1 MPAVVTY
8 SPTDD
13 AYINGVLG
21 DTKWAVNSFTY
32 SFPTS
37 PSYYGSNYAGG
48 EPASQFEALIPT
60 QQAMTRAALRMYASV
75 ANLSFA
81 EMTETAA
88 RHADLRFAMSDKPS
102 TAWAYF
108 PSTRA
113 SGGDAWF
120 NNSSGI
126 YDTPRQGNYAAATF
140 IHEIGHAL
148 GLEHA
153 HEAFI
158 MPLDRDSMEYTIM
171 SYRSYVGASATT
183 GYLNETWGYAQTLM
197 MYDIAALQHMYGA
210 NFATNSGNTTYAWSP
225 TSGEMFVDGA
235 GQGAPGSNRI
245 FMTLWDA
252 GGSDTYDFSQYTSSL
267 RVNLQPGAWTTTSTA
282 QLAKLH
288 YNGSKT
294 AAGNIANAL
303 LHRGDG
309 RSLIENAVGGSGNDT
324 LVGNQTANLLNGGAG
339 LDTLTGSAGD
349 DSLDG
354 GGGGDTA
361 TYGGQRSQYEIVQLS
376 DGSVR
381 VSDLRTDTP
390 DGRDL
395 VWHTE
400 WFQFADRTYSAG
412 ELATGT
418 TLPVTPSPPV
428 SPPSPPVSPPSPAVA
443 QDRVVAGG
451 SASDRLTGEAGNDL
465 LYGYAGNDVLL
476 GAAGAD
482 RLDGGSGR
490 DYASYSGASAGVVA
504 DLLSPAVNGGDA
516 QGDTFAGIE
525 NLLGSGAAD
534 VLRGNNAANVI
545 KGGGGDD
552 LLHGRRG
559 NDALDG
565 GLGSDVVYGQAGR
578 DSLTGG
584 GGRDRFAFNA
594 VGESSGSAVDL
605 IRDFHRGQDR
615 IDLRSIDAK
624 TTLSGNQAFAFIG
637 QAAFDGHAGQLRF
650 AAGLLQGDTNGD
662 RIADFQVKV
671 AGLSVMAKS
680 DFFL

>member
-13 AYINGVLG
+13 PYINGVLG

-37 PSYYGSNYAGG
+37 SSYYGSNYAGG
-48 EPASQFEALIPT
+48 EPASQFEALNPA

-81 EMTETAA
+81 EMTETAT
-88 RHADLRFAMSDKPS
+88 RHADLRFGMSDKPS

-108 PSTRA
+108 PSTSA

-120 NNSSGI
+120 NNSSHS
-126 YDTPRQGNYAAATF
+126 YDNPRQGNYAAATF

-153 HEAFI
+153 HEAFV

-171 SYRSYVGASATT
+171 SYRSYVGASTT
-183 GYLNETWGYAQTLM
+183 AGYLNETWGYAQTPM
-197 MYDIAALQHMYGA
+197 MYDMAALQRMYGA

-225 TSGEMFVDGA
+225 TSGEMLVDGA

-245 FMTLWDA
+245 FMTLWDG

-267 RVNLQPGAWTTTSTA
+267 NVNLQPGAWTTTSTA

-288 YNGSKT
+288 YNGSKS

-303 LHRGDG
+303 LHQNDG
-309 RSLIENAVGGSGNDT
+309 RSLVENAVGGSGNDT
-324 LVGNQTANLLNGGAG
+324 LVGNQAANLLNGSAG
-339 LDTLTGSAGD
+339 LDTLTGGIGD
-349 DSLDG
+349 DTLDG
-354 GGGGDTA
+354 GSGSDTA
-361 TYGGQRSQYEIVQLS
+361 AYGGQRSQYGIVRLS
-376 DGSVR
+376 DGSIQVL
-381 VSDLRTDTP
+381 DLRTHTP
-390 DGRDL
+390 DGRD
-395 VWHTE
+395 VVRATE

-412 ELATGT
+412 ELATET
-418 TLPVTPSPPV
+418 ALPETPSPPA
-428 SPPSPPVSPPSPAVA
+428 SPPSPTVA

-451 SASDRLTGEAGNDL
+451 SANDRLSGEAGNDL

-482 RLDGGSGR
+482 RLDGGPGK

-504 DLLSPAVNGGDA
+504 DLLNPAVNGGDA

-545 KGGGGDD
+545 KGGGSDD
-552 LLHGRRG
+552 LLYGRKG

-565 GLGSDVVYGQAGR
+565 GLGSDVVYGHAGR
-578 DSLTGG
+578 DGLTGG
-584 GGRDRFAFNA
+584 GGRDRFVFNA
-594 VGESSGSAVDL
+594 VGESSGSAIDL

-615 IDLRSIDAK
+615 IDLRTIDANA
-624 TTLSGNQAFAFIG
+624 TLKGNQAFTFIG

-650 AAGLLQGDTNGD
+650 AAGLLAGDVNGD
-662 RIADFQVKV
+662 RVADLQVKV

-680 DFFL
+680 DFYF